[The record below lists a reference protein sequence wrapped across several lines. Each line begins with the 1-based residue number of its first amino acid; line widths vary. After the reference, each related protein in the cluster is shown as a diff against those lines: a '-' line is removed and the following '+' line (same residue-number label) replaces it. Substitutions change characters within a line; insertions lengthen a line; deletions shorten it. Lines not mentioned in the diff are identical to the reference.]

1 MSEEFRLKN
10 INEITNYFH
19 KEIQQN
25 ELISKKHKKV
35 CTNSKLH
42 WTSSYI
48 SFDNYCMYFNFCFCL
63 FVCYSYMNYEFY
75 NRIKKT
81 CAIAAGSKTYKS
93 IIKKKKK
100 KYKKFFQ
107 SAFFSF
113 FFFKLVKLRPE
124 SNQKVPFPENIRK
137 MIFRKYN
144 KIPFPEIWENLFWE
158 NIWIFFRANFFSFSV
173 LYYWLYICRTLGE
186 KQNHG

>member
-10 INEITNYFH
+10 INEITNYFL

-81 CAIAAGSKTYKS
+81 CAIAAGSKT
-93 IIKKKKK
+93 
-100 KYKKFFQ
+100 
-107 SAFFSF
+107 
-113 FFFKLVKLRPE
+113 
-124 SNQKVPFPENIRK
+124 RK
-137 MIFRKYN
+137 W
-144 KIPFPEIWENLFWE
+144 EIWENLFWE
-158 NIWIFFRANFFSFSV
+158 NIWIFFRAKFFSFSV